1 MFQVRPFEPRTLL
14 WWLDERDN
22 IDFEPVYQRRS
33 KVWSPEDKAFLIDS
47 ILNEYDIPKFY
58 LADFTYVSTGLN
70 HKGSKFAVIDGKQ
83 RFESI
88 RDFYDGKLTLD
99 PDFVWTNDPTL
110 KLGGLGY
117 RDLKANY
124 PKVASKF
131 DNFGIHV
138 MSVITDDEARI
149 NELFVRLNNSKPLTG
164 SEVRNAMRGP
174 IPALIRTIA
183 NHGFFESCV
192 KFSKNRMQHHNV
204 AGKLL
209 LVEHRGKLVDTKKT
223 NLDKFADEAVKA
235 ENPDFNRAADR
246 VLAVLSRMATIF
258 TQHDVLLASQGPVT
272 PYYWLV
278 RNADAK
284 EDSMIRE
291 FLLKFQDLRRVRAKA
306 DTQGSDLEQDLGA
319 YDMLNRNTNDQ
330 GSLTARYAILRRWF
344 DTFQRDRDSLKIWQ
358 LGL

>member
-22 IDFEPVYQRRS
+22 IDFEPVYQR
-33 KVWSPEDKAFLIDS
+33 KGEVWSPEDKSFLIDS

-70 HKGSKFAVIDGKQ
+70 HKGKKFAVIDGKQ

-88 RDFYDGKLTLD
+88 KNFYDGKLLLN
-99 PDFVWTNDPTL
+99 PDFVWINDPAL

-117 RDLKANY
+117 KDLKANY

-138 MSVITDDEARI
+138 MSVITDDEAKI

-174 IPALIRTIA
+174 IPVLIRDISE
-183 NHGFFESCV
+183 HDFFKSHV
-192 KFSKNRMQHHNV
+192 RFSKKRMQELNV

-223 NLDKFADEAVKA
+223 HLDKFAEEAIKA
-235 ENPDFNRAADR
+235 QNTDFKRAADR
-246 VLAVLSRMATIF
+246 VNVVLSRMSGIF
-258 TQHDVLLASQGPVT
+258 TQRDPLLSSQGPVT
-272 PYYWLV
+272 PYYWFI
-278 RNADAK
+278 RNADVK
-284 EDSMIRE
+284 EDSGLRE
-291 FLLKFQDLRRVRAKA
+291 FFVNFEKLRRMRTKTVGQDSELKQDLA
-306 DTQGSDLEQDLGA
+306 A
-319 YDMLNRNTNDQ
+319 YDIMNRSTNDQ
-330 GSLTARYAILRRWF
+330 GSLNGRYSILLRWF
-344 DTFQRDRDSLKIWQ
+344 ERFKLDRASLS
-358 LGL
+358 LS